1 MAQLLRN
8 YFDPKSIND
17 TAATKHFSM
26 AFYMG
31 FRYFLQPG
39 LYCFDHRSDPSPAAQ
54 NRDNAFFVSGR
65 QYAGAKNISS
75 QKERQTSK
83 KSERKFQMSETAQQ
97 YTQRIL
103 ANAEGQD
110 PVKLQSATN
119 KKLTR
124 LVKGVS
130 TAKLRKRPAPDK
142 WSVAEILA
150 HLADVEIVI
159 GWRMRSILG
168 APGTPVQ
175 AYDQNAW
182 VIAGHYEKRDPRES
196 LELHRAVREA
206 NLALL
211 KTLSP
216 DQWKLYGQ
224 HSERGQESVEHI
236 VRMVAGHDVN
246 HLQQV
251 ERILGSK

>member
-1 MAQLLRN
+1 M
-8 YFDPKSIND
+8 P
-17 TAATKHFSM
+17 
-26 AFYMG
+26 
-31 FRYFLQPG
+31 
-39 LYCFDHRSDPSPAAQ
+39 
-54 NRDNAFFVSGR
+54 
-65 QYAGAKNISS
+65 
-75 QKERQTSK
+75 
-83 KSERKFQMSETAQQ
+83 ETAQQ

-103 ANAEGQD
+103 ANAQGQN
-110 PVKLQSATN
+110 PIKLQSATN
-119 KKLTR
+119 RKLTR

-196 LELHRAVREA
+196 LELHRAIREA

-211 KTLSP
+211 KSLSP

-224 HSERGQESVEHI
+224 HAERGQESIEHI

-246 HLQQV
+246 HIQQI
-251 ERILGSK
+251 ERILTPTK

>member
-1 MAQLLRN
+1 
-8 YFDPKSIND
+8 
-17 TAATKHFSM
+17 
-26 AFYMG
+26 
-31 FRYFLQPG
+31 
-39 LYCFDHRSDPSPAAQ
+39 
-54 NRDNAFFVSGR
+54 
-65 QYAGAKNISS
+65 
-75 QKERQTSK
+75 
-83 KSERKFQMSETAQQ
+83 MSETAQQ

-103 ANAEGQD
+103 ANAQGQN
-110 PVKLQSATN
+110 PIKLQSATVR
-119 KKLTR
+119 KLTR

-196 LELHRAVREA
+196 LELHRAIREA

-211 KTLSP
+211 KSLSP

-224 HSERGQESVEHI
+224 HAERGQESIEHI

-246 HLQQV
+246 HIQQI
-251 ERILGSK
+251 ERILTPTK